1 MRNYI
6 GDVFAAMKKSRPVV
20 KADTEEKNTD
30 RELAAGAWVDEL
42 RNDILE
48 NPATLIKRKGLE
60 IIDEMLE
67 DDAIGAFMRM
77 KKEARLS
84 TDFNIEA
91 ASDSTED
98 MAIAEFI
105 RYALFE
111 YVDNNFRDVLRHMYS
126 ALEYGY
132 SLHEKVLTLIPDGP
146 HAGKLAYSHI
156 IPQRPHAYR
165 FKMDKGKQLATDGIV
180 NIGAYGR
187 ETALPTAKFIH
198 YAYNSD
204 WGNPFGKSDVSRA
217 YPWWVVKK
225 YGRRF
230 WAIYLERLAGGFI
243 DASFTSAV
251 SAAERE
257 NLKKVIDTLSAKTS
271 IMHPDTV
278 TINVKES
285 NGTGGVNFERSTNA
299 FNIYMAR
306 TVLVP
311 DLLGF
316 SSAGSTG
323 SYALGKKHFDV
334 FLWVLK
340 AMGQDGTR
348 IIQEQI
354 IKPLVIMNYGADVPC
369 PRFTFEPLTMNDKLE
384 ILTSYYTAVEKG
396 VVIPTDEDREW
407 VLKTLTMPH
416 SERPEEQERKT
427 PGWGDEQKQ
436 KEGEAAA
443 KKSEPDKE
451 EPENDEASGGLTRKL
466 NKHELKVDYASIQA
480 TFDNLETNVIEQWR
494 QVAIEQRDNLLSV
507 ARGFIERRSAKGIED
522 VRLIKVGTIDALL
535 RDAFCT
541 AYLNAR
547 YEAGREI
554 KDAMAETF
562 SFDTFASAIL
572 LEPVPPAEA
581 LAHFTAKGLQI
592 ARAALVPYTQ
602 KAFIVAGVERAKIL
616 AEVKAAILKGIQN
629 GDRATTEKTIK
640 KIFDGYV
647 ETGEI
652 RDGELSTAYRVEN
665 VVRTNMAEAYGAGRQ
680 DAFNDPDV
688 RDYIEAF
695 EISAVLDSG
704 TTDNCEGADGAV
716 VTREDLDAFGWPP
729 WHYECRTI
737 AVPIVRGE
745 SFTITGFPAGTR
757 NQFKGGGKVR

>member
-1 MRNYI
+1 MRNYLA
-6 GDVFAAMKKSRPVV
+6 DLFASSKKSRPVI
-20 KADTEEKNTD
+20 KAETEERAVD
-30 RELAAGAWVDEL
+30 RELAAGPWIEEL
-42 RNDILE
+42 HNEIMD

-60 IIDEMLE
+60 IIDEMVD

-84 TDFNIEA
+84 TDFTIEA
-91 ASDSTED
+91 ASDSPED

-105 RYALFE
+105 RWALFE
-111 YVDNNFRDVLRHMYS
+111 YLDNNFRDVMRHTYS

-132 SLHEKVLTLIPDGP
+132 SLHEKITSMVPDGKY
-146 HAGKLAYSHI
+146 AGKFAYSHF
-156 IPQRPHAYR
+156 IPQKPHAYK
-165 FKMDKGKQLATDGIV
+165 FKMDKGKKLADNGIV
-180 NIGAYGR
+180 NIGPYGR
-187 ETALPTAKFIH
+187 ETPLPTAKFIL

-217 YPWWVVKK
+217 YPWWIIKRFA
-225 YGRRF
+225 RRF
-230 WAIYLERLAGGFI
+230 WAIYLERLAGGFV

-251 SAAERE
+251 SSAERE
-257 NLKKVIDTLSAKTS
+257 NLKSILNTLSAKTS

-278 TINVKES
+278 TIDLKES
-285 NGTGGVNFERSTNA
+285 NGTGGVNFERSINA

-316 SSAGSTG
+316 SSQGSVG
-323 SYALGKKHFDV
+323 SYALGKNHFDV

-340 AMGQDGTR
+340 AMGQDATR
-348 IIQEQI
+348 IVQEQI
-354 IKPLVIMNYGADVPC
+354 IKPLVIMNYGAEVPC
-369 PRFTFEPLTMNDKLE
+369 PRFVFEPLTMSDKLE
-384 ILTSYYTAVEKG
+384 ILSSYYTAVEKG
-396 VVIPTDEDREW
+396 VVTPTDEDREW

-416 SERPEEQERKT
+416 SERPEEQERQD
-427 PGWGDEQKQ
+427 PGWGDKPNPT
-436 KEGEAAA
+436 GEAVN
-443 KKSEPDKE
+443 KVST
-451 EPENDEASGGLTRKL
+451 PEKQGIKDEASGGLTRKL

-507 ARGFIERRSAKGIED
+507 ARGFVERKSAKGIED
-522 VRLIKVGTIDALL
+522 VRLIKVGTIDSLL

-554 KDAMAETF
+554 KDAMSETF

-592 ARAALVPYTQ
+592 ARAALIPYTQ
-602 KAFIVAGVERAKIL
+602 RAFIVAGVERAKIL

-704 TTDNCEGADGAV
+704 TTDNCEGADGAI
-716 VTREDLDAFGWPP
+716 VTRDELDAFGWPP

-745 SFTITGFPAGTR
+745 SFEITGIPPGTR